1 MFDKGE
7 NSFIKKFN
15 IGFQVHEMSIM
26 KMIGHHDNIIN
37 LLGVCTQP
45 SGKPLYV
52 IVEFAKFGN
61 LKDFLLARRPRRLIN
76 CLNNVNASTN
86 NAYMTPL
93 NIIRPGKIQRLV
105 SPVP

>member
-1 MFDKGE
+1 ME
-7 NSFIKKFN
+7 
-15 IGFQVHEMSIM
+15 IM
-26 KMIGHHDNIIN
+26 KRIGHHDNIIN

-61 LKDFLLARRPRRLIN
+61 LKDYLLVHRPRRLIIGCN
-76 CLNNVNASTN
+76 DDNINATTN

-93 NIIRPGKIQRLV
+93 NIIRPGKSLFDD
-105 SPVP
+105 

>member
-1 MFDKGE
+1 ME
-7 NSFIKKFN
+7 
-15 IGFQVHEMSIM
+15 IM
-26 KMIGHHDNIIN
+26 KRIGHHDNIIN

-61 LKDFLLARRPRRLIN
+61 LKDYLLVHRPRRLMIDG
-76 CLNNVNASTN
+76 NVNGTTN

-93 NIIRPGKIQRLV
+93 NIICLGKSQSII
-105 SPVP
+105 